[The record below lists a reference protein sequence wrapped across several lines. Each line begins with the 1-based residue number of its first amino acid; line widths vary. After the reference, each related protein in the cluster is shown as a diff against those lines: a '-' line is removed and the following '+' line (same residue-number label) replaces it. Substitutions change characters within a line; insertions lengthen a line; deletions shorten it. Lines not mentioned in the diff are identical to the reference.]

1 MTRRNTSEA
10 ADRITRTI
18 IETLANLFAE
28 PEFDNDDGVVKFLD
42 RDDKCV
48 WLGLFPTNEDGEVI
62 NDAPSVTWTIEIS
75 QEAKG
80 PRS

>member
-1 MTRRNTSEA
+1 MPQRNTSEA

-18 IETLANLFAE
+18 IDTLANLFTE
-28 PEFDNDDGVVKFLD
+28 PEFDNDDGVVKFID

-48 WLGLFPTNEDGEVI
+48 WLGLFPINENGEST
-62 NDAPSVTWTIEIS
+62 DDSPSVTWTIEVS
-75 QEAKG
+75 REAKG